1 MKKRCSMN
9 INISKINL
17 NPQKFPV
24 AYRTITPPSFKANDD
39 RKNIVPVYGDSPI
52 RTNPAQLSL
61 FALHDFHGQD
71 IRMERAYSIIEEYD
85 KKDYFGNNNFF
96 DSAKPIDKIKLASGD
111 MFLGENHKELAVVNE
126 FLNIAGILANAVGN
140 HECDYNID
148 KFAEIVKNR
157 NYKFIAANM
166 HPNKGNSMNDILSNS
181 FIVESN
187 GNKYGIIGLAP
198 VDIEAHM
205 KRPNEVKAFNVSD
218 LDNTFEDLQK
228 EIDKIKKQG
237 VNKIILVSHL
247 GLEHEQ
253 QIAQNISDIDV
264 ILGGH
269 THNLLKKVEK
279 DNNLF
284 FSPKG
289 EPVLIMQV
297 GRDGEYVGI
306 PNLKFNELGQIED
319 IQYNIVRTEDYERSL
334 VAKEAFERILGKPDV
349 VGNIAYVEEPPKDI
363 YAYENPHC
371 DFILDCMRKEFDTD
385 IAIMNS
391 ANIRGKF
398 YKGKIDTRDLAQ
410 ISPFGNKM
418 TIIKV
423 SEAELVESIDEMI
436 EESMEKENH
445 RPGILQVS
453 GLRYEYSQSKGELTK
468 LSLIDKNGQ
477 ENEINIRNPRN
488 NKFYTIAADDYCI
501 CSDKAG
507 MDLKHRYEE
516 AIQKFDYDKDKVIES
531 YLRKHPE
538 DVIIKSDGRIKA
550 ND

>member
-1 MKKRCSMN
+1 MN
-9 INISKINL
+9 INIPKLNL
-17 NPQKFPV
+17 NNYSTLARYHYHSQ
-24 AYRTITPPSFKANDD
+24 PSFKSDD
-39 RKNIVPVYGDSPI
+39 RERHNIISVYGDSPI

-96 DSAKPIDKIKLASGD
+96 DNAKPIDKIKLASGD

-126 FLNIAGILANAVGN
+126 FLNIAGILANAIGN

-148 KFAEIVKNR
+148 KFVEIVKNR
-157 NYKFIAANM
+157 NYKFLATNM
-166 HPNKGNSMNDILSNS
+166 HPDKNSAMNEILSKS

-187 GNKYGIIGLAP
+187 DNKYGIIGLAP
-198 VDIEAHM
+198 TDIEAHM
-205 KRPNEVKAFNVSD
+205 KRPHEVEAFNVSD
-218 LDNTFEDLQK
+218 LEDTVEDLQK
-228 EIDKIKKQG
+228 DIDKLKKEG
-237 VNKIILVSHL
+237 VNKIVIISHL
-247 GLEHEQ
+247 GLENEQ
-253 QIAQNISDIDV
+253 YLAQNVSDIDV

-269 THNLLKKVEK
+269 THNLIK
-279 DNNLF
+279 DVKEGENLF
-284 FSPKG
+284 RSPKG

-306 PNLKFNELGQIED
+306 PNLKFNELGQITD
-319 IQYNIVRTEDYERSL
+319 IQYNVVKTEDYERSL
-334 VAKEAFERILGKPDV
+334 VAKEAFEKILGKPDV
-349 VGNIAYVEEPPKDI
+349 VGFIASVEEPPKDI
-363 YAYENPHC
+363 YANENPHC

-398 YKGKIDTRDLAQ
+398 YKGEIDTRDLAQ

-453 GLRYEYSQSKGELTK
+453 GLRYEYSQNQGKLTK
-468 LSLIDKNGQ
+468 MSFIDKNGN
-477 ENEINIRNPRN
+477 ENEINIKNPRS
-488 NKFYTIAADDYCI
+488 NKFYTVAADDYCI

-507 MDLKHRYEE
+507 MDLKHRYNE
-516 AIQKFDYDKDKVIES
+516 AIQKFDYDKDKVVES

-538 DVIIKSDGRIKA
+538 EVSIKSDGRIKA

>member
-1 MKKRCSMN
+1 MN
-9 INISKINL
+9 INIPKINL
-17 NPQKFPV
+17 NIQPTMARYKTV
-24 AYRTITPPSFKANDD
+24 PSFRADD
-39 RKNIVPVYGDSPI
+39 EYKQNIIPIYGDSPI

-61 FALHDFHGQD
+61 FSLHDFHGQD

-96 DSAKPIDKIKLASGD
+96 DNTKPIDKIKLASGD
-111 MFLGENHKELAVVNE
+111 MFLGENPRELSVVNE
-126 FLNIAGILANAVGN
+126 FLNIAGILANAIGN
-140 HECDYNID
+140 HECDYHID

-166 HPNKGNSMNDILSNS
+166 HPDKNSSMNDVLSKS

-205 KRPNEVKAFNVSD
+205 KRPQEVEVFNVSD
-218 LDNTFEDLQK
+218 MDDTIEDLQK
-228 EIDKIKKQG
+228 EISEIKKQG

-247 GLEHEQ
+247 GFENEQ
-253 QIAQNISDIDV
+253 YIAQNVSDIDV

-269 THNLLKKVEK
+269 THNLLKNVEK
-279 DNNLF
+279 GNNLLK
-284 FSPKG
+284 SPKG

-306 PNLKFNELGQIED
+306 PNLKFNELGQITD
-319 IQYNIVRTEDYERSL
+319 IQYNVVKTEDYERSM
-334 VAKEAFERILGKPDV
+334 VAKEAFEKILGKPDV
-349 VGNIAYVEEPPKDI
+349 VGRATYVEAPPKDI
-363 YAYENPHC
+363 YAYENSHC
-371 DFILDCMRKEFDTD
+371 DFILDCMKEEFGTD

-398 YKGKIDTRDLAQ
+398 YKGDIDTRDLAQ
-410 ISPFGNKM
+410 ISPFGNNM

-436 EESMEKENH
+436 EESMERENH

-453 GLRYEYSQSKGELTK
+453 GLRYEYSQKQGKLTK
-468 LSLIDKNGQ
+468 LSFVDKNGK
-477 ENEINIRNPRN
+477 ENEIDIVNPRN
-488 NKFYTIAADDYCI
+488 DKFYTVAADDYCI

-516 AIQKFDYDKDKVIES
+516 AIQKFDYDKDKVVES

-538 DVIIKSDGRIKA
+538 DVVIKSDGRIKPI
-550 ND
+550 D